1 MSRMRAPRG
10 FLECRS
16 RWRIAIRL
24 SSRHRHKD
32 SLSSKCFPTQA
43 VAQVA
48 VIEDREKSDRC
59 CGHQPNKNKL
69 RLWRSAGQVSIAH
82 PLFSKVQGAAVK

>member
-1 MSRMRAPRG
+1 MSYLRAPRG

-24 SSRHRHKD
+24 GSRRRHKD
-32 SLSSKCFPTQA
+32 SLSSKCFPAQA

-48 VIEDREKSDRC
+48 VIEDKEKSDRC
-59 CGHQPNKNKL
+59 CGPRPNKNKL
-69 RLWRSAGQVSIAH
+69 RL
-82 PLFSKVQGAAVK
+82 